1 MSVANRG
8 NESWG
13 RGTARRWKG
22 RFALSLSDPVGQKH
36 GGKPERILAE
46 LPRCRQGWAACN
58 TPGVAAPHSGQDCN
72 TGDKGSNQP
81 TGSIGCIMHVG

>member
-58 TPGVAAPHSGQDCN
+58 TPGVAAPHSGRDCN
-72 TGDKGSNQP
+72 TLGTREQISQP
-81 TGSIGCIMHVG
+81 HR